1 MQKLDSVPISHRST
15 SVLLM
20 KIILQLK
27 LSQFEVKDR
36 IYILSAMLRLKLVGG
51 FYSNYN
57 LKELL
62 SST

>member
-1 MQKLDSVPISHRST
+1 MQKLDSVPTSHRST